1 MTDAVLY
8 ARVSSKD
15 QEREGYSIPAQL
27 KLLQDYALK
36 NALRVVR
43 VFVDVE
49 TAKVAG
55 RTQFNEMVQFLA
67 SSKSCRTIAVEKT
80 DRLYRNFRDRVT
92 LEEFDIEVHLVK
104 EGQIIA
110 KNSKSQ
116 TKFMHNIQLAV
127 ATNYSENL
135 RDEVCKGMRQK
146 AEQGI
151 YPSRPPLGY
160 RNNKAE
166 RTIEIDPTNAPIAQR
181 IFELYGSG
189 SHSLSTIRK
198 AIVSE
203 FGRTFAIGY
212 LAKLLKNRF
221 YTGEFVWDGKV
232 YKGTHQTLF
241 SRDMFDRVQQVFYGL
256 NRPKQKKRR
265 FAFSGLLHCAYD
277 GCTVTCEIKK
287 NRYIYY
293 HCTRH
298 RGKCAL
304 PNFREEELS
313 TRMGGILKDLHIP
326 DDVLRAL
333 EHGLIHDGERRAA
346 DMANERARLAQRLRD
361 IRRRQ
366 ELVYSDRLDGKIT
379 TEFWEARS
387 EELNRLERNAVSSLS
402 GMESIQPETQLRGV
416 KILELANQAYFL
428 YLKQKPEEQAKL
440 LRLVL
445 SNCSVD
451 AASVYP
457 TYRKP
462 FDVIFQHGKRE
473 GWCARRE
480 SNSRPF
486 GS

>member
-1 MTDAVLY
+1 MIDAVLY

-27 KLLQDYALK
+27 KLLQDYTLK
-36 NALRVVR
+36 SALRVVR

-104 EGQIIA
+104 EGKIIA

-146 AEQGI
+146 AALGI

-189 SHSLSTIRK
+189 NHSLSTIRK

-203 FGRTFAIGY
+203 
-212 LAKLLKNRF
+212 L
-221 YTGEFVWDGKV
+221 
-232 YKGTHQTLF
+232 
-241 SRDMFDRVQQVFYGL
+241 
-256 NRPKQKKRR
+256 
-265 FAFSGLLHCAYD
+265 
-277 GCTVTCEIKK
+277 
-287 NRYIYY
+287 
-293 HCTRH
+293 
-298 RGKCAL
+298 
-304 PNFREEELS
+304 
-313 TRMGGILKDLHIP
+313 
-326 DDVLRAL
+326 
-333 EHGLIHDGERRAA
+333 
-346 DMANERARLAQRLRD
+346 
-361 IRRRQ
+361 
-366 ELVYSDRLDGKIT
+366 
-379 TEFWEARS
+379 
-387 EELNRLERNAVSSLS
+387 
-402 GMESIQPETQLRGV
+402 
-416 KILELANQAYFL
+416 
-428 YLKQKPEEQAKL
+428 
-440 LRLVL
+440 
-445 SNCSVD
+445 
-451 AASVYP
+451 
-457 TYRKP
+457 
-462 FDVIFQHGKRE
+462 
-473 GWCARRE
+473 
-480 SNSRPF
+480 
-486 GS
+486 